1 MAEVVTAEALG
12 ALLHVV
18 MIDLALAGDNAVVGR
33 AGREGGK
40 SRAQISRHRG
50 VTAYRAVTRLIAAG
64 TCARQGVA
72 VLPLDLAGRPHR
84 SDEKSYPGPA
94 GEEAEFLAANL
105 AMSDHLSRARRDGWS
120 DIRAQTFPIP

>member
-40 SRAQISRHRG
+40 SRAQISRHHG
-50 VTAYRAVTRLIAAG
+50 VTAYRV
-64 TCARQGVA
+64 
-72 VLPLDLAGRPHR
+72 
-84 SDEKSYPGPA
+84 
-94 GEEAEFLAANL
+94 
-105 AMSDHLSRARRDGWS
+105 
-120 DIRAQTFPIP
+120 

>member
-40 SRAQISRHRG
+40 SRAQISHHRG
-50 VTAYRAVTRLIAAG
+50 VTAYHADRFDN
-64 TCARQGVA
+64 CARQAVA
-72 VLPLDLAGRPHR
+72 VLA
-84 SDEKSYPGPA
+84 
-94 GEEAEFLAANL
+94 
-105 AMSDHLSRARRDGWS
+105 
-120 DIRAQTFPIP
+120 